1 MRDAYGYDAAACSY
15 PQYGRYL
22 YLVVLDKNGEIKLTK
37 ITKLEILFFLI
48 FSLVFRRLLVYNRSI
63 LREKEVFMLDDLL
76 FSANVIVPIF
86 LLIILGYLLTRLKLW
101 DAHFLKIA
109 NDVCFKCLLPVLLF
123 YNVAMANIFE
133 VFNGKLIIYVCV
145 CACVICGALFFIIPL
160 LVKDN
165 KRRGV
170 MIQGTFRSNFL
181 LFGVPLGLSIGG
193 PAGAVLAAVVASF
206 YVPVI
211 NMLSVISLYVFSDAK
226 DKSLKSALL
235 GIVKNPLIIGGVS
248 GLIFSVVRNRI
259 GFELPVM
266 LDTTLFN
273 IKSTATPLA
282 FLILG
287 GDLKF
292 GSMLRN
298 VKFSI
303 FSVLGKILLVPAIML
318 PLSALLG
325 FNQLEMAILVA
336 VFATPN
342 AVSSYA
348 MARNYEADYEL
359 AGEIITL
366 GTLLS
371 ILTMFAFITLTRS
384 LGWI

>member
-1 MRDAYGYDAAACSY
+1 MGAD
-15 PQYGRYL
+15 
-22 YLVVLDKNGEIKLTK
+22 
-37 ITKLEILFFLI
+37 LI
-48 FSLVFRRLLVYNRSI
+48 
-63 LREKEVFMLDDLL
+63 
-76 FSANVIVPIF
+76 FSANVVVPIF
-86 LLIILGYLLTRLKLW
+86 LLIILGYFLTRIKLW
-101 DAHFLKIA
+101 DGHFLKVA
-109 NDVCFKCLLPVLLF
+109 NEVCFKCLLPVLLF
-123 YNVAMANIFE
+123 YNVATANIFE
-133 VFNGKLIIYVCV
+133 VFNLKLIVYVCL
-145 CACVICGALFFIIPL
+145 CACLLCGSLFLIVPIF
-160 LVKDN
+160 VKDK
-165 KRRGV
+165 KRIGV

-193 PAGAVLAAVVASF
+193 NEGAVLAAVVASF

-211 NMLSVISLYVFSDAK
+211 NMLSVISLYAFSEAENK
-226 DKSLKSALL
+226 NIKSALL

-248 GLIFSVVRNRI
+248 GLIFSLIRNSI
-259 GFELPVM
+259 GFEMPAI

-273 IKSTATPLA
+273 IKSAATPVA

-292 GSMLRN
+292 GNMLRN
-298 VKFSI
+298 VKFSAL
-303 FSVLGKILLVPAIML
+303 SVLGKTIIIPALML
-318 PLSALLG
+318 TISSLLG
-325 FNQLEMAILVA
+325 FGKLEMAILVA

-371 ILTMFAFITLTRS
+371 VVTMFVFITIARS
-384 LGWI
+384 LAWI

>member
-1 MRDAYGYDAAACSY
+1 
-15 PQYGRYL
+15 
-22 YLVVLDKNGEIKLTK
+22 
-37 ITKLEILFFLI
+37 
-48 FSLVFRRLLVYNRSI
+48 
-63 LREKEVFMLDDLL
+63 MLNDLL
-76 FSANVIVPIF
+76 FSCNVVVPIF
-86 LLIILGYLLTRLKLW
+86 LLILLGYGLTRVKLW
-101 DAHFLKIA
+101 DAQFLKVA
-109 NDVCFKCLLPVLLF
+109 NNLCFKCLLPVLLF
-123 YNVAMANIFE
+123 YNVASANIFE
-133 VFNGKLIIYVCV
+133 VFNGKLILYVCL
-145 CACVICGALFFIIPL
+145 CACVICGLLFLIVPL
-160 LVKDN
+160 FVKDN
-165 KRRGV
+165 KKRGV

-193 PAGAVLAAVVASF
+193 AAGSVLAAVVASF

-211 NMLSVISLYVFSDAK
+211 NMLSVISLYAFSDAK
-226 DKSLKSALL
+226 DKNLKVALL

-248 GLIFSVVRNRI
+248 GLVFSLIRNTM
-259 GFELPVM
+259 GFALPEM
-266 LDTTLFN
+266 LDTTLSN
-273 IKSTATPLA
+273 IKSIATPFA

-292 GSMLRN
+292 GNMLKN
-298 VKFSI
+298 VKYSI
-303 FSVLGKILLVPAIML
+303 LSVLGKIIVIPSTMLAI
-318 PLSALLG
+318 SAHLG

-371 ILTMFAFITLTRS
+371 IVTMFAFITISKS
-384 LGWI
+384 LGWV

>member
-1 MRDAYGYDAAACSY
+1 MGAD
-15 PQYGRYL
+15 
-22 YLVVLDKNGEIKLTK
+22 
-37 ITKLEILFFLI
+37 LI
-48 FSLVFRRLLVYNRSI
+48 
-63 LREKEVFMLDDLL
+63 
-76 FSANVIVPIF
+76 FSANVVVPIF
-86 LLIILGYLLTRLKLW
+86 LLIILGYFLTRIKLW
-101 DAHFLKIA
+101 DGHFLKVA
-109 NDVCFKCLLPVLLF
+109 NEVCFKCLLPVLLF
-123 YNVAMANIFE
+123 YNVATANIFE
-133 VFNGKLIIYVCV
+133 VFNLRLILYVCL
-145 CACVICGALFFIIPL
+145 CACLLCGALFLIVPIF
-160 LVKDN
+160 VKDK

-193 PAGAVLAAVVASF
+193 NEGAVLAAVVASF

-211 NMLSVISLYVFSDAK
+211 NMLSVISLYAFSESEN
-226 DKSLKSALL
+226 KSIKSALL

-248 GLIFSVVRNRI
+248 GLIFSLIRNSI
-259 GFELPVM
+259 GFEMPAI

-273 IKSTATPLA
+273 IKSAATPVA
-282 FLILG
+282 FLALG

-292 GSMLRN
+292 GNLLRN

-303 FSVLGKILLVPAIML
+303 LSVLGKTVIIPLVML
-318 PLSALLG
+318 TVSSLLG
-325 FNQLEMAILVA
+325 FGKLEMAILVA

-371 ILTMFAFITLTRS
+371 VITMFVFITTAKS

>member
-1 MRDAYGYDAAACSY
+1 M
-15 PQYGRYL
+15 
-22 YLVVLDKNGEIKLTK
+22 
-37 ITKLEILFFLI
+37 LE
-48 FSLVFRRLLVYNRSI
+48 
-63 LREKEVFMLDDLL
+63 DLL

-86 LLIILGYLLTRLKLW
+86 LLIMLGYVLSRLKLW

-123 YNVAMANIFE
+123 YNVATADIFE
-133 VFNGKLIIYVCV
+133 VFNGGLILYVCL
-145 CACVICGALFFIIPL
+145 CACLICGALFLIVPL
-160 LVKDN
+160 FVKND

-193 PAGAVLAAVVASF
+193 AKGAVLAAVVASF
-206 YVPVI
+206 YVPLI
-211 NMLSVISLYVFSDAK
+211 NMLSVISLYVFSHAEN
-226 DKSLKSALL
+226 KSLKSALI
-235 GIVKNPLIIGGVS
+235 GIVENPLVIGGLS
-248 GLIFSVVRNRI
+248 GLLFSLVRNCI

-266 LDTTLFN
+266 LDSTLSN

-287 GDLKF
+287 GDLKL

-298 VKFSI
+298 VKVSA
-303 FSVLGKILLVPAIML
+303 FSVLGKILVIPAIML
-318 PLSALLG
+318 PISAWLG
-325 FNQLEMAILVA
+325 FNQLEMAILLA

-348 MARNYEADYEL
+348 MARNYEADHEL

-371 ILTMFAFITLTRS
+371 IFTIFVFITITKS

>member
-1 MRDAYGYDAAACSY
+1 MAI
-15 PQYGRYL
+15 
-22 YLVVLDKNGEIKLTK
+22 E
-37 ITKLEILFFLI
+37 ELI
-48 FSLVFRRLLVYNRSI
+48 GN
-63 LREKEVFMLDDLL
+63 LL
-76 FSANVIVPIF
+76 FSCNVVVPIF
-86 LLIILGYLLTRLKLW
+86 ALIMLGYALTRLKLW
-101 DAHFLKIA
+101 DGNFLKIA
-109 NDVCFKCLLPVLLF
+109 NDVCFKCFLPVLLF
-123 YNVAMANIFE
+123 YNVATANIFE
-133 VFNGKLIIYVCV
+133 VFNGKLILYVCL
-145 CACVICGALFFIIPL
+145 CACVLCGLLFIIIPL
-160 LVKDN
+160 AIKDN

-193 PAGAVLAAVVASF
+193 VQGSVLAAVVASF

-211 NMLSVISLYVFSDAK
+211 NMLSVISLYAFSDSK
-226 DKSLKSALL
+226 NKNLKSALL
-235 GIVKNPLIIGGVS
+235 GIIKNPLIIGGVS
-248 GLIFSVVRNRI
+248 GLLFSLLRNSI
-259 GFELPVM
+259 GFEIPTM
-266 LDTTLFN
+266 IDTTLYN
-273 IKSTATPLA
+273 IKSIATPFA

-292 GSMLRN
+292 GNMLRN

-303 FSVLGKILLVPAIML
+303 FSVLGKIVVIPAIMITI
-318 PLSALLG
+318 SALLG
-325 FNQLEMAILVA
+325 FDKLEMAILIA

-371 ILTMFAFITLTRS
+371 ILTIFVFITLS
-384 LGWI
+384 KSFGWI

>member
-1 MRDAYGYDAAACSY
+1 M
-15 PQYGRYL
+15 
-22 YLVVLDKNGEIKLTK
+22 
-37 ITKLEILFFLI
+37 
-48 FSLVFRRLLVYNRSI
+48 
-63 LREKEVFMLDDLL
+63 
-76 FSANVIVPIF
+76 
-86 LLIILGYLLTRLKLW
+86 LGYVLTRIKLW

-123 YNVAMANIFE
+123 YNVATADIFE
-133 VFNGKLIIYVCV
+133 VFNGKLIIYASL
-145 CACVICGALFFIIPL
+145 CACAICGILFLIVPL
-160 LVKDN
+160 FVKDK

-193 PAGAVLAAVVASF
+193 DKGAVLAAVVASF

-211 NMLSVISLYVFSDAK
+211 NMLSVISLYAFSDAK
-226 DKSLKSALL
+226 NKNLKSALL
-235 GIVKNPLIIGGVS
+235 GILKNPLIIGGVS
-248 GLIFSVVRNRI
+248 GLIFSLIRNYI
-259 GFELPVM
+259 GFEIPTII
-266 LDTTLFN
+266 DTTLFN

-292 GSMLRN
+292 GNMLRN
-298 VKFSI
+298 IKFSML
-303 FSVLGKILLVPAIML
+303 SVLGKIVLIPAIML
-318 PLSALLG
+318 TVSSLLG
-325 FNQLEMAILVA
+325 FDKLEMAILVA

-348 MARNYEADYEL
+348 MARNYEADYDL
-359 AGEIITL
+359 AGDIITL

-371 ILTMFAFITLTRS
+371 IVTMFIFITIARTLA
-384 LGWI
+384 WI